1 MTRLL
6 PFILI
11 LLSGA
16 IFYWY
21 INPTYTQGI
30 MQSQQ
35 KIASYERALKAAES
49 YTTRETELI
58 AEKNQIPAESLSR
71 VQTFL
76 PDDVDNVQLI
86 LDLSSL
92 AARSGVTVSGF
103 AISKTPTNAGDAV
116 PVVNGSQPG
125 PGLSSA
131 VGSSN
136 LTDSLDVS
144 VTVAGSYDGFYTFL
158 TQTEKSLRLLD
169 VTNLTISSAA
179 NGLYTYNVTF
189 RLYWLH

>member
-6 PFILI
+6 PFVLV

-49 YTTRETELI
+49 YTSRETELI
-58 AEKNQIPAESLSR
+58 AERNQIPAESLSR

-103 AISKTPTNAGDAV
+103 AISKTPGAAAADAV
-116 PVVNGSQPG
+116 PAINGSQ

-144 VTVAGSYDGFYTFL
+144 VTVAGSYDGFYNFL

-169 VTNLTISSAA
+169 VTNLTVSSAA